1 MRQLINNR
9 DGLTLSE
16 LLIAI
21 PIIALIAAAFV
32 PLFVL
37 SAKSNVR
44 SETVLDSTYVGRDA
58 MEFIYG
64 LSKEVQYEQLAD
76 ELVSLGY
83 DKLPDN
89 EFGLEYD
96 DNKYLVLK
104 FIEED
109 DLIRAIVR
117 VYNNPDRNRVE
128 VQYES
133 LFTWL
138 GRGILEE

>member
-9 DGLTLSE
+9 DGLTLVE
-16 LLIAI
+16 ILIAI
-21 PIIALIAAAFV
+21 TIIALIAAAFV

-58 MEFIYG
+58 MELIYG
-64 LSKEVQYEQLAD
+64 LSKEVQYDQLAD

-96 DNKYLVLK
+96 GSKYLVMK

-109 DLIRAIVR
+109 ELIRTIVW
-117 VYNNPDRNRVE
+117 VYDNPDRNRVE

-138 GRGILEE
+138 GRGFLEE

>member
-9 DGLTLSE
+9 DGLTLVE
-16 LLIAI
+16 ILIAI
-21 PIIALIAAAFV
+21 TIIALIAAAFV

-58 MEFIYG
+58 MELIYS
-64 LSKEVQYEQLAD
+64 LSKEVQYDQLAD

-109 DLIRAIVR
+109 DLIRAM
-117 VYNNPDRNRVE
+117 
-128 VQYES
+128 
-133 LFTWL
+133 
-138 GRGILEE
+138 

>member
-1 MRQLINNR
+1 MELIY
-9 DGLTLSE
+9 S
-16 LLIAI
+16 
-21 PIIALIAAAFV
+21 
-32 PLFVL
+32 
-37 SAKSNVR
+37 
-44 SETVLDSTYVGRDA
+44 
-58 MEFIYG
+58 
-64 LSKEVQYEQLAD
+64 LSKEVQYDQLAD

-117 VYNNPDRNRVE
+117 VYNNPDRDRWKYSMSLIYLVREGDPGRVE
-128 VQYES
+128 VGRRD
-133 LFTWL
+133 FL
-138 GRGILEE
+138 GQLQHY

>member
-1 MRQLINNR
+1 
-9 DGLTLSE
+9 
-16 LLIAI
+16 
-21 PIIALIAAAFV
+21 
-32 PLFVL
+32 
-37 SAKSNVR
+37 
-44 SETVLDSTYVGRDA
+44 
-58 MEFIYG
+58 
-64 LSKEVQYEQLAD
+64 LAD